1 MTHVPHELSEEFP
14 REVDQ
19 IHLLR
24 LRDAHF
30 ARLVE
35 DYQSVNTTVHRMV
48 ARIEPV
54 SEQTLEEA
62 RLKRVYLKDQIAT
75 ALRTARCTG

>member
-1 MTHVPHELSEEFP
+1 MAHVPHELSEEFP

-24 LRDAHF
+24 QRDAHF
-30 ARLVE
+30 ARLVD
-35 DYQSVNTTVHRMV
+35 DYQTVNTTVHRMV

-54 SEQTLEEA
+54 SEQTLEET
-62 RLKRVYLKDQIAT
+62 RLKRVHLKDKIAA

>member
-1 MTHVPHELSEEFP
+1 MSHVPHELSEEFP

-19 IHLLR
+19 IHVLR

-35 DYQSVNTTVHRMV
+35 DYQSVNTIVHRMV

-54 SEQTLEEA
+54 SDQTLEETRMK
-62 RLKRVYLKDQIAT
+62 RLHLKDQIAA
-75 ALRTARCTG
+75 ALKTARCTG